1 MITLKSKVAL
11 VTGAS
16 GGIGSTTAVLLAS
29 LGADVFVHYHKN
41 QEKAIKVQQEIS
53 ELGRNCY
60 LVSGNLTEQED
71 VKNIFRIIDE
81 KASHLDILVNNA
93 GLFMGGY
100 AKYLTEENWDLALN
114 TNMKSIFLCSKCA
127 IKYLAK
133 SSQGCIVNVSSIAA
147 INARVGQLAYNASKA
162 GVISMTKTMAK
173 ELAALHI
180 RVNAVAPGPVRTKMR
195 EINVKEEERL
205 NKLIP
210 LKRIAEPED
219 VANTIAY
226 LCSSIADYITG
237 QVIQVDGGL
246 TL

>member
-1 MITLKSKVAL
+1 MITLKDKVAF

-16 GGIGSTTAVLLAS
+16 GGIGRASAILFAS
-29 LGADVFVHYHKN
+29 LGADVFVHYHN
-41 QEKAIKVQQEIS
+41 NYEEAIKVQQEIE

-60 LVSGNLTEQED
+60 LVCGNLTEQED
-71 VKNIFRIIDE
+71 VKNIFRLIDE
-81 KASHLDILVNNA
+81 KVSQLDILVNNA

-100 AKYLTEENWDLALN
+100 AKYLTEENWDLALD
-114 TNMKSIFLCSKCA
+114 TNMKSVFLCSKYA
-127 IKYLAK
+127 IKYLSK
-133 SSQGCIVNVSSIAA
+133 SGQGCIVNVSSIAA
-147 INARVGQLAYNASKA
+147 ENARVGQLAYNASKA

-173 ELAALHI
+173 ELAAFHI

-195 EINVKEEERL
+195 EINQEEEERL
-205 NKLIP
+205 KKLIP

-237 QVIQVDGGL
+237 QVIRVDGGL